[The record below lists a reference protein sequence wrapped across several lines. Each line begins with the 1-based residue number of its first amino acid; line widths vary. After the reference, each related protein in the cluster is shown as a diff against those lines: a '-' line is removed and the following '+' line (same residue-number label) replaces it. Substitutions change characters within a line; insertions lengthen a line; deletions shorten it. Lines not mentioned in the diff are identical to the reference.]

1 MIQPN
6 MLKNLPQLLVLLM
19 AVLSYSCSSKK
30 TESRITSD
38 FNKDWYFTLADS
50 TLDASNPTFDDS
62 QWRQL
67 RLPHDWSIEGE
78 FSQDNPAGVGG
89 GALPG
94 GIGWYR
100 KSFLVPKAD
109 SAKNIFIDFD
119 GVYMNSEVWINGELL
134 GKRPNGYISFRYELT
149 PHLKFGEENVVAVK
163 VNNSVQPNSR
173 WYSGSGIY
181 RNVRL
186 VKTSDVFVDH
196 WGAKVTTPEVSKSQA
211 KVRIALQINNR
222 ADVGE
227 VTVIN
232 TVVDQNGKTIA
243 ELSEVQNLQAGTN
256 QLTYDMAVQVP
267 HLWSVADPFMHKV
280 ITKIENEDGEL
291 DTYETPLGFRFY
303 EFDSEKGFVLNGEQL
318 KILGVCNHHDL
329 GALGAAV
336 NTRALQRQLEIMKE
350 MGVNGIRTAHNPPA
364 PELLALCDSMGFIVM
379 DEVFDMWAKKKSEY
393 DYSLY
398 WNEWHEKDL
407 VDFIKRDQN
416 HPSIFMWSI
425 GNEILEQWDSTGITI
440 AKELADRVGELD
452 DRPITSALND
462 PQPHNNI
469 YKSGALDIV
478 GFNYSHKLYEDFQKN
493 FPGEVFIATET
504 TSALATRG
512 HYDMPSD
519 TIKRWPIRWDLEFTE
534 GNADNTVSAYDHV
547 STPWGSTHEE
557 TWKIMKR
564 HDFLTGMY
572 IWTGFDYLGEPTPYG
587 WPSRSSYF
595 GIVDLAGF
603 PKDAYYMYQSE
614 WTDEDV
620 LHVFPHWNWVEGE
633 AVDIWAYYNNADE
646 VELFLNGESQ
656 GIRKKEGDDLHVMW
670 RIPFEAGTLKA
681 ISRKDGKEVLTKEIK
696 TAGAAAQIEL
706 LADRNSIQA
715 DGKDLS
721 FVTVKVLDKDGNLVP
736 NAANLIEFELEGNGK
751 IIAVDSGD
759 PTSMEAFQAKQ
770 RKAFKGLA
778 LVVIQSDEVK
788 GEIKLTAKSEG
799 LTQKELTIGTH

>member
-1 MIQPN
+1 
-6 MLKNLPQLLVLLM
+6 MLKRSSQLLVLLI
-19 AVLSYSCSSKK
+19 VLLSYSCSTKN
-30 TESRITSD
+30 TDSRIVTD
-38 FNKDWYFTLADS
+38 FNKNWHFTLGDS
-50 TLDASNPTFDDS
+50 TFDASQRAFDHS
-62 QWRQL
+62 EWRQL

-78 FSQDNPAGVGG
+78 FNQENPAGVGG

-100 KSFLVPKAD
+100 KSFTLPESD

-119 GVYMNSEVWINGELL
+119 GVYMNSSVWVNGQLIGE
-134 GKRPNGYISFRYELT
+134 RPNGYISFRYELT
-149 PHLKFGEENVVAVK
+149 PHLNFGEENVIAVK
-163 VNNSVQPNSR
+163 VDNSAQPNSR
-173 WYSGSGIY
+173 WYSGAGIY

-186 VKTSDVFVDH
+186 VKTNNVFVDH
-196 WGAKVTTPEVSKSQA
+196 WGAKVTTSEVSKSQA
-211 KVRIALQINNR
+211 KVHIDLEVNNR
-222 ADVGE
+222 GE
-227 VTVIN
+227 GGNVTITN
-232 TVVDQNGKTIA
+232 AIVDQNGKTIA
-243 ELSEVQNLQAGTN
+243 EQSEVQNLQTGTN
-256 QLTYDMAVQVP
+256 QLNYDMDVQSP
-267 HLWSVADPFMHKV
+267 HLWSVDDPFMHKV
-280 ITKIENEDGEL
+280 ITKIEGENGEL
-291 DTYETPLGFRFY
+291 DTYETPLGFRYY

-379 DEVFDMWAKKKSEY
+379 DEIFDMWAKKKSEY

-398 WNEWHEKDL
+398 WDEWHERDL

-425 GNEILEQWDSTGITI
+425 GNEILEQWDTTGITI
-440 AKELADRVGELD
+440 AKELADKVRELD

-462 PQPHNNI
+462 PQPQNNI

-478 GFNYSHKLYEDFQKN
+478 GFNYNHKLYEDFPKN
-493 FPGEVFIATET
+493 FPNEVFIATET

-512 HYDMPSD
+512 HYDLPSD

-534 GNADNTVSAYDHV
+534 GNPDNTVSAYDHV
-547 STPWGSTHEE
+547 SAPWGSTHEE
-557 TWKIMKR
+557 TWKIMKK
-564 HDFLTGMY
+564 HDFLSGMY

-595 GIVDLAGF
+595 GVVDLAGF

-614 WTDEDV
+614 WTNKDV
-620 LHVFPHWNWVEGE
+620 LHIYPHWNWTEGE
-633 AVDIWAYYNNADE
+633 AVDIWAYCNNADE

-670 RIPFEAGTLKA
+670 RLPFTAGTLKA
-681 ISRKDGKEVLTKEIK
+681 VSRKDGKEVLTKEIK
-696 TAGAAAQIEL
+696 TAGEAAQIEL
-706 LADRNSIQA
+706 IADRASIQA

-721 FVTVKVLDKDGNLVP
+721 FVTVKVLDKDGNVLP
-736 NAANLIEFELEGNGK
+736 NANHLIEFEVEGNGEL
-751 IIAVDSGD
+751 IAVDNGD
-759 PTSMEAFQAKQ
+759 PTSMESFQAKQ
-770 RKAFKGLA
+770 RKVFHGLGLA
-778 LVVIQSDEVK
+778 VIQSNEQA
-788 GEIKLTAKSEG
+788 GEIKLIAKSAG
-799 LTQKELTIGTH
+799 LTQKELMISTH